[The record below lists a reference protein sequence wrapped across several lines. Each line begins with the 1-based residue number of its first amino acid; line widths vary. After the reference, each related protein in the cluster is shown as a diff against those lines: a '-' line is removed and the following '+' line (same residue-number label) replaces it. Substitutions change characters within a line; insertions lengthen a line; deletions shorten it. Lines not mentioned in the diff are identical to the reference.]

1 VTGLFG
7 RKKGVDALRAS
18 ELIEEGAVVV
28 DVRERAEWDAG
39 HIQGAL
45 HLPLGEIGQRHGQ
58 LPRDTQLIAV
68 CRSGNRS
75 ALATESLRRAG
86 LRVENLDGGMKA
98 WKKAGLPME
107 PDDGVVA

>member
-1 VTGLFG
+1 MGLFG
-7 RKKGVDALRAS
+7 RKKGVHAGRAS
-18 ELIEEGAVVV
+18 ALIEEGAVVV
-28 DVRERAEWDAG
+28 DVREQAEWDAG
-39 HIQGAL
+39 HIPGAI
-45 HLPLGEIGQRHGQ
+45 HLPLGEIAQRHNQ

-86 LRVENLDGGMKA
+86 LRVENLEGGTKG
-98 WKKAGLPME
+98 WKKSGLPMA